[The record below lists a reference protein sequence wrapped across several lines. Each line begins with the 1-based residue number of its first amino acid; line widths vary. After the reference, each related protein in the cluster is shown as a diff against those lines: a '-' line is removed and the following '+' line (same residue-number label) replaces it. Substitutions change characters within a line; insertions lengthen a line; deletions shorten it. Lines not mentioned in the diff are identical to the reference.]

1 MGTQVRPSGQA
12 DATVLRDSV
21 SDSSSTEGLPI
32 ATAMGSAMG
41 YVAMPQ
47 RATTIGIHG
56 LLITSIA
63 VIVGLGAGVI
73 AKILLALI
81 GLITNLS
88 FFGLVSLAFSSPAG
102 NHLGLWVLV
111 IPVIGGVVVG
121 LMARYGSEG
130 IRGTGIPQ
138 VMEKILRGQ
147 SRIAPRLTFLKPLS
161 GAIAIGTGGP
171 FGVEGPVIATGG
183 ALGSLVGQLTDT
195 TAEDRKIL
203 LAAGA
208 AAGMTAVFG
217 SPISGVL
224 FAIELLL
231 FEFSARSLIPV
242 MFASAGGMAMHI
254 IFFGA
259 TPIFAMPEILLPTG
273 THLVWYGIVGF
284 LVGAGSVLVTRSVF
298 FVEDAFG
305 KLPINWMWW
314 PAIGGIFIGIF
325 GYIAPDTLGVGY
337 DNIRDLL
344 AGSLTQRTLIMLF
357 VFKFLSWAISLGSG
371 TSGGTLAPLFTIGG
385 ALGAIIGNAGLA
397 LYPGMGID
405 PRVAG
410 LVGMTAMF
418 TGASRA
424 VLTSVIFAIE
434 TTLRPTA
441 ILPVM
446 AGCAVAYMVSSMLM
460 ANTIM
465 TEKISR
471 RGVRTPTDYEYDFS
485 SQILVREA
493 ASYKVISLP
502 ANTTLAEFRS
512 RLAQGGSEYDHHTFP
527 VTAENGGLLG
537 MITSHDML
545 NPKLPA
551 TTLVGDIAKHRWPVA
566 LETYTLREA
575 SDLMVTAEVGCLP
588 VVSADN
594 SHKLLAVISYRDLM
608 SADRRRLAEES
619 VAQQSIH
626 LAFPSSE

>member
-1 MGTQVRPSGQA
+1 MPQDRI
-12 DATVLRDSV
+12 

-32 ATAMGSAMG
+32 ATAMGPARAS
-41 YVAMPQ
+41 VAMPR
-47 RATTIGIHG
+47 RATTIRIHD
-56 LLITSIA
+56 LLITSLA
-63 VIVGLGAGVI
+63 VLIGLGAGII
-73 AKILLALI
+73 AKALLALI

-88 FFGLVSLAFSSPAG
+88 FFGRFSMAFISPAG

-111 IPVIGGVVVG
+111 IPVIGGVIVG

-130 IRGTGIPQ
+130 IRGHGIPE
-138 VMEKILRGQ
+138 VIEKILQGQ

-171 FGVEGPVIATGG
+171 FGAEGPVIATGG
-183 ALGSLVGQLTDT
+183 ALGSLVGQLMDT

-203 LAAGA
+203 LAAGG

-224 FAIELLL
+224 LAIELLL

-242 MFASAGGMAMHI
+242 MFASAAGMVMHV

-259 TPIFAMPEILLPTG
+259 APIFSMPEIMLPTG
-273 THLVWYGIVGF
+273 KLLVWYAIVGL
-284 LVGAGSVLVTRSVF
+284 LVGAASVLVTRSVF
-298 FVEDAFG
+298 FVEETFG
-305 KLPINWMWW
+305 KLPIPWMWW

-337 DNIRDLL
+337 GNIRDLL
-344 AGSLTQRTLIMLF
+344 SGSLTQQALIVLC

-385 ALGAIIGNAGLA
+385 TLGAVIGNAGLA
-397 LYPGMGID
+397 LYPGMEID

-424 VLTSVIFAIE
+424 VLTSMVFAIE
-434 TTLRPTA
+434 TTLQPAA
-441 ILPVM
+441 ILPVIG
-446 AGCAVAYMVSSMLM
+446 GCAVAYLVSSMLM

-465 TEKISR
+465 TEKIAR
-471 RGVRTPTDYEYDFS
+471 RGVRAPTDYEYDFS
-485 SQILVREA
+485 SQMLVREA
-493 ASYKVISLP
+493 ASYGVTSLP
-502 ANTTLAEFRS
+502 ASTTLAEFRS
-512 RLAQGGSEYDHHTFP
+512 WLAQGRPEYDHHAFP
-527 VTAENGGLLG
+527 VIAENGELLG
-537 MITSHDML
+537 MIMGHDIV
-545 NPKLPA
+545 NPKLPG
-551 TTLVGDIAKHRWPVA
+551 TTRVGDIAKHRWPVA
-566 LETYTLREA
+566 LETHTLREA
-575 SDLMVTAEVGCLP
+575 SDLMVIAEVGCLP
-588 VVSADN
+588 VVSSDN
-594 SHKLLAVISYRDLM
+594 PRKLLAVLSHRDLM

-619 VAQQSIH
+619 VAEQSIH
-626 LAFPSSE
+626 LSFRS